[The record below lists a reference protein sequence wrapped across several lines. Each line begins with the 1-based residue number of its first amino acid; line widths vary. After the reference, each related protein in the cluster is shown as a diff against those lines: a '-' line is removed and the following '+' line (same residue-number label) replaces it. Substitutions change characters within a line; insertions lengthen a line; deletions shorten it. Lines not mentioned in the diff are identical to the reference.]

1 MLLLKTVCKQVKL
14 IKGVLNNNGFSIH
27 SEADFENQFL
37 RLLVDNFF
45 LKKKNRLIHQIS
57 LIRRTKI
64 NTNSNT
70 ILSEKIQQTILT
82 MIILPIYLTPSPT

>member
-37 RLLVDNFF
+37 RLLVDNFYF
-45 LKKKNRLIHQIS
+45 KSPHSSDQFNKKNQNKYKFKH
-57 LIRRTKI
+57 KI
-64 NTNSNT
+64 
-70 ILSEKIQQTILT
+70 QTILT
-82 MIILPIYLTPSPT
+82 MIILPI